1 MLSTNNAG
9 SKIFDAFQRSLMYI
23 RNNKD
28 PSVEPCGT
36 PHVTLSKAAY
46 VAVSNILFVPS
57 EEVLRPV

>member
-1 MLSTNNAG
+1 
-9 SKIFDAFQRSLMYI
+9 MYI

-28 PSVEPCGT
+28 PSVEPCGI

-46 VAVSNILFVPS
+46 VAVSNKLFLPS